1 MIGIELV
8 KDREKKVPFDKNDT
22 FNIVID
28 TAILGLVVYCNE
40 NVLGLFP
47 PLIIN
52 NDIADKIVEIL
63 DQALETGIRA
73 EIARKARLAKEFAAS
88 KLS

>member
-8 KDREKKVPFDKNDT
+8 KDQEKKVPLDKKDT
-22 FNIVID
+22 FNFMVDI
-28 TAILGLVVYCNE
+28 AILGLVVYHTD

-47 PLIIN
+47 PLII
-52 NDIADKIVEIL
+52 DKYIAGKIVEIL
-63 DQALETGIRA
+63 DQALETGIKA